1 MMHIIR
7 ALSTGIISTIGGEI
21 LPYIVFLVVPI
32 LGRMSDFNE
41 RIRKVVTYCFATLIK
56 LMPLEVSV
64 PSPPL
69 PPPLRH
75 QQLTNAS
82 GDRRQSAIPDPP
94 DLPKEMVEQKQRERR
109 FLEQLLDGSKLD
121 NYALPIKINAELR
134 KYQQEGVNWLG
145 FLNKYKLHGIL
156 CDDMGLGKTL
166 QAICIIASDDFHRRE
181 QFERT
186 GSPEFAPVPSLV
198 VCPPTLSAHWH
209 QEILKFCENRLRPL
223 QYYGKPQDRKRYR
236 AARAH
241 TSHSIAD
248 GSRLLTVAVSRACRM
263 QEQMR
268 DYDVIIMS
276 YDILRNDIDQLK
288 ALTFNYCVL
297 DEVLKRRPFPP

>member
-1 MMHIIR
+1 M
-7 ALSTGIISTIGGEI
+7 
-21 LPYIVFLVVPI
+21 PIVDSNQSADGAVCV
-32 LGRMSDFNE
+32 
-41 RIRKVVTYCFATLIK
+41 C
-56 LMPLEVSV
+56 
-64 PSPPL
+64 
-69 PPPLRH
+69 
-75 QQLTNAS
+75 
-82 GDRRQSAIPDPP
+82 RQSAIPDPP

-145 FLNKYKLHGIL
+145 FLNKYQLHGIL

-186 GSPEFAPVPSLV
+186 RSPEFAPVPSLV

-223 QYYGKPQDRKRYR
+223 QYYGKPQDRKR
-236 AARAH
+236 
-241 TSHSIAD
+241 
-248 GSRLLTVAVSRACRM
+248 
-263 QEQMR
+263 
-268 DYDVIIMS
+268 
-276 YDILRNDIDQLK
+276 
-288 ALTFNYCVL
+288 
-297 DEVLKRRPFPP
+297 